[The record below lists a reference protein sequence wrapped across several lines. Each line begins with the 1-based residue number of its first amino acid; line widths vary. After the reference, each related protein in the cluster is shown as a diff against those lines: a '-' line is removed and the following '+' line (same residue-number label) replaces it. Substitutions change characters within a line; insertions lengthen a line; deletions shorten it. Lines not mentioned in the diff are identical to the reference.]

1 MTLREFR
8 DVLCS
13 ISGVSVYHRKAYK
26 AADNYIV
33 WQEVKG
39 LSLDGDGV
47 SSENGKRIAV
57 DFFTKTE
64 YSDIPENI
72 ELTLS
77 RYDDICIDGP
87 VIDYEDDTGFTHY
100 AYTAE
105 MYGNG

>member
-13 ISGVSVYHRKAYK
+13 IPNVSVYHQKAHK

-33 WQEVKG
+33 WQELKG

-47 SSENGKRIAV
+47 RSESGMRIAV
-57 DFFTKTE
+57 DFYTKKE
-64 YSDIPENI
+64 YSEIPAEI
-72 ELTLS
+72 ERTLS
-77 RYDDICIDGP
+77 GYDDICTDGP

-100 AYTAE
+100 NYKVE

>member
-13 ISGVSVYHRKAYK
+13 IPDVSVYHQKAHK

-39 LSLDGDGV
+39 LSLDGV
-47 SSENGKRIAV
+47 SSEKGMRIAV
-57 DFFTKTE
+57 DFYTKKE
-64 YSDIPENI
+64 YSDIPAAI
-72 ELTLS
+72 ERTLS
-77 RYDDICIDGP
+77 EHDDICIDDP
-87 VIDYEDDTGFTHY
+87 IIDYEDDTGFTHY

-105 MYGNG
+105 VFGGG

>member
-13 ISGVSVYHRKAYK
+13 IPNVSVYHRKAHK

-39 LSLDGDGV
+39 LSLDGV
-47 SSENGKRIAV
+47 SSEKGMRIAV
-57 DFFTKTE
+57 DFYTKKE
-64 YSDIPENI
+64 YSDIPAEI
-72 ELTLS
+72 ERILS
-77 RYDDICIDGP
+77 GHDDICIDDP

-105 MYGNG
+105 VFGGG

>member
-13 ISGVSVYHRKAYK
+13 IPGVSVYHQKAHK
-26 AADNYIV
+26 SADNYIV

-39 LSLDGDGV
+39 LSLNGV
-47 SSENGKRIAV
+47 SSEKGMRIAV
-57 DFFTKTE
+57 DFYTKKE
-64 YSDIPENI
+64 YSGTPTEI
-72 ELTLS
+72 TSVLS
-77 RYDDICIDGP
+77 VYDDICIDDP

-105 MYGNG
+105 VFGGG

>member
-1 MTLREFR
+1 MTLCEFR

-13 ISGVSVYHRKAYK
+13 IPNVLVYHQKAHK

-33 WQEVKG
+33 WQELTG

-47 SSENGKRIAV
+47 RSESGMRIAV
-57 DFFTKTE
+57 DFYTKKE
-64 YSDIPENI
+64 YSDIPAEIERILSEN
-72 ELTLS
+72 
-77 RYDDICIDGP
+77 DDICIDGP

-105 MYGNG
+105 VFGSG

>member
-13 ISGVSVYHRKAYK
+13 IPNVSVYHHKAHK

-39 LSLDGDGV
+39 LSLDGV
-47 SSENGKRIAV
+47 SSEKGMRIAV
-57 DFFTKTE
+57 DFYTKKE
-64 YSDIPENI
+64 YSDIPAEI
-72 ELTLS
+72 ERTLS
-77 RYDDICIDGP
+77 EHDDICIDDP

-105 MYGNG
+105 VFGGG

>member
-13 ISGVSVYHRKAYK
+13 IPNVSVYHQKAHK

-33 WQEVKG
+33 WQELAG

-47 SSENGKRIAV
+47 RSESGMRIAV
-57 DFFTKTE
+57 DFYTKKE
-64 YSDIPENI
+64 YSDIPAEI
-72 ELTLS
+72 ERILS
-77 RYDDICIDGP
+77 GNDDICIDDP

-105 MYGNG
+105 VFGSG

>member
-13 ISGVSVYHRKAYK
+13 VPGVTVYHSKAYK
-26 AADNYIV
+26 ADDNYIV
-33 WQEVKG
+33 WQEVGG
-39 LSLDGDGV
+39 LSFDGDGV
-47 SSENGKRIAV
+47 PAESGVRIAV
-57 DFFTKTE
+57 DFYTKTE
-64 YSDIPENI
+64 YSEIPAEI

-77 RYDDICIDGP
+77 RYDEICIDGP

-105 MYGNG
+105 VFGGG

>member
-8 DVLCS
+8 DILCTVPS
-13 ISGVSVYHRKAYK
+13 VSVYHRKAHK

-33 WQEVKG
+33 WQEIKA

-47 SSENGKRIAV
+47 SSENGMRIAV
-57 DFFTKTE
+57 DFYTKKE
-64 YSDIPENI
+64 YSGTPAEI
-72 ELTLS
+72 TSVLS
-77 RYDDICIDGP
+77 VYDDICIDDP

-105 MYGNG
+105 VFGGG

>member
-13 ISGVSVYHRKAYK
+13 IPDVSVYHQKAYK
-26 AADNYIV
+26 VADNYIV

-39 LSLDGDGV
+39 LSLDGV
-47 SSENGKRIAV
+47 SSEKGMRIAV
-57 DFFTKTE
+57 DFYTKKE
-64 YSDIPENI
+64 YSDIPAEI
-72 ELTLS
+72 ERTLS
-77 RYDDICIDGP
+77 AYDDICIDDP

-105 MYGNG
+105 VFGGG

>member
-1 MTLREFR
+1 MTLCEFR

-13 ISGVSVYHRKAYK
+13 IPNVSVYHQKAHK

-33 WQEVKG
+33 WQELTG

-47 SSENGKRIAV
+47 RSESGMRIAV
-57 DFFTKTE
+57 DFYTKKE
-64 YSDIPENI
+64 YSDIPAEIERILSEN
-72 ELTLS
+72 
-77 RYDDICIDGP
+77 DDICIDDP

-105 MYGNG
+105 VFGSG